1 MRLVAWNCNGG
12 FHRKAAALAAL
23 APDIAVISECAQAH
37 LLAQR
42 GLALDR
48 SQFLWVGTNPNK
60 GLAVLAFNGW
70 QIALGPTWKPTL
82 HHIAPV
88 RLIAPAS
95 LNTPARVTGPS
106 RLSLLAV
113 WAQNASGGVTRKRQL
128 GPLRRALSH
137 YRDFLS
143 RDPALLA
150 GDFNNN
156 RFWDRPG
163 WGMNHMA
170 MVAKA
175 RTLGLES
182 AWHHLTAEAEGAET
196 VPTHY
201 WRDRKKDGPTYH
213 IDYVFAPPALMQG
226 AGIDIGSFEDWCGNG
241 LSDHVPVIVDLP
253 VLSTIL

>member
-23 APDIAVISECAQAH
+23 EPDIAVISECAQAH
-37 LLAQR
+37 LLEAR
-42 GLALDR
+42 GLAVDR
-48 SQFLWVGTNPNK
+48 RRFLWVGTNANK
-60 GLAVLAFNGW
+60 GLAVLAFRGW
-70 QIALGPTWKPTL
+70 HLSLDESWKPNL

-88 RLIAPAS
+88 WLEG
-95 LNTPARVTGPS
+95 PAR
-106 RLSLLAV
+106 LALLAV

-137 YRDFLS
+137 YRRFLGAA
-143 RDPALLA
+143 PAILA

-170 MVAKA
+170 TVAKA
-175 RTLGLES
+175 RALGLES
-182 AWHHLTAEAEGAET
+182 AWHHLTGEAEGAES

-201 WRDRKKDGPTYH
+201 WRDRRKDGPTYH
-213 IDYVFAPPALMQG
+213 IDYVFAPPSLMTG
-226 AGIDIGSFEDWCGNG
+226 ARIEIGTFEDWCGNG
-241 LSDHVPVIVDLP
+241 LSDHVPVIMDMRTLDPDGVPSHDGGRGA
-253 VLSTIL
+253 